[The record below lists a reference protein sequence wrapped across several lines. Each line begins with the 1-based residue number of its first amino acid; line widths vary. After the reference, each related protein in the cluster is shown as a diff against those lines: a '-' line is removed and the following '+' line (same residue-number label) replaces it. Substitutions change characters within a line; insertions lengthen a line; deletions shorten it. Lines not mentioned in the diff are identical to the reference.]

1 MKRTVLAALVLLAA
15 AACTP
20 AGAGG
25 TPANPHAPVV
35 SYFAVQGAPFT
46 APALVTMAWSVSD
59 PNGLDLTC
67 RIDHDGDGTW
77 DLTIAHCQ
85 TPGGRNHAEPVGSR
99 TARFEVTNG
108 VDSPVAATASYT
120 VTAGAAE
127 PYNIVLRPSAPLTA
141 PVQAAFDAAV
151 TRWQSI
157 VTRGVPDLPVTLG
170 AGDCLAGA
178 AAFSGTVDDLM
189 IDVAVHPI
197 DGVGGI
203 LGQAGPC
210 VASNGDNLTRTG
222 VMEFDSADVAALLAD
237 GTFGDVVLH
246 EMGHVLGIGTLW
258 NYNRSL
264 LTGAGTPGPRYV
276 GPRGMAEWS
285 RLGGALTV
293 PVEDTGGAGT
303 ADSHWSEATFGNELM
318 TGYLNAGSN
327 PLSALSIASLGDLGY
342 SVDLTTA
349 DAYSLPGASMRS
361 APTHRVDPGIMLRP
375 TVSGQ

>member
-1 MKRTVLAALVLLAA
+1 
-15 AACTP
+15 
-20 AGAGG
+20 
-25 TPANPHAPVV
+25 
-35 SYFAVQGAPFT
+35 
-46 APALVTMAWSVSD
+46 
-59 PNGLDLTC
+59 
-67 RIDHDGDGTW
+67 
-77 DLTIAHCQ
+77 
-85 TPGGRNHAEPVGSR
+85 
-99 TARFEVTNG
+99 VTNG

-157 VTRGVPDLPVTLG
+157 VTRGVPDLPVTLA

-178 AAFSGTVDDLM
+178 APFNGTVDDLM

-342 SVDLTTA
+342 SVDLTAA